1 MYNLPEAV
9 TLGRL
14 LNYLEL
20 EPTLE
25 LELLDK
31 SSLSSL
37 DQSPLPSLDESLSLK
52 ELLALPLQ
60 SIHLGEKSLHLP
72 LEGMTLSI
80 QPQNELCYLTIS
92 TSKASNEKKEPV
104 IGSLKL
110 KYLESWEKL
119 WLKTQEWADREQGR
133 IFAQLEKFLREL
145 AELVT
150 HGYGL
155 TILTELKKILDIDLF
170 LLDKHYK
177 VLAWE
182 GGEKLPTT
190 PIAIVT
196 PKLSN
201 FPSLELKMET
211 PLCPGRW
218 NGDDYKDI
226 PLSWYPLAGHQGVL
240 GYLGITLSPGD
251 LGQVEKLYLYKT
263 AVLLYCEL
271 ARVQSIE
278 DTERQHYRDF
288 LFDLLYNNFDSLEVI
303 QTRGK
308 LWGMDLTK
316 PHLVVVGEIASP
328 VPETVDPIRFQ
339 ELMHTVSSVL
349 RGQPEAIFLE
359 RNEQIVL
366 LYPLEKMIP
375 LSQWQATAK
384 QLLNPLLQVLQNGDE
399 QEQILFGVGN
409 LYSSPRFI
417 HRSFQE
423 AKYALELG
431 QLFRL
436 QKQVTLFQDLGVM
449 RLLLKLEQQELED
462 FRNELLSPLLKFD
475 RENTLNLEE
484 TLLAYFA
491 SDGDLNRAGDQ
502 LFLHPNTLR
511 YRLKKAAEVL
521 ERDLGSLETQINL
534 YIALKIGRLM
544 GQGDSSMSQVKP

>member
-9 TLGRL
+9 TLGPL

-20 EPTLE
+20 EP
-25 LELLDK
+25 LDE
-31 SSLSSL
+31 SSF
-37 DQSPLPSLDESLSLK
+37 PSLDERAHQPSDESLSWK
-52 ELLALPLQ
+52 ELFALPLQ
-60 SIHLGEKSLHLP
+60 SIHLGDKSLHLP
-72 LEGMTLSI
+72 LEGITLTLL
-80 QPQNELCYLTIS
+80 PQNGQCDLTIYMG
-92 TSKASNEKKEPV
+92 KAYNEKKATV
-104 IGSLKL
+104 TVSFKL
-110 KYLESWEKL
+110 KCFESQEVL
-119 WLKTQEWADREQGR
+119 WRKIQEWTDREQGR
-133 IFAQLEKFLREL
+133 IFPQVEKFLQEL

-155 TILTELKKILDIDLF
+155 TILTELKKLLNVDLF
-170 LLDKHYK
+170 LLDKLYK

-201 FPSLELKMET
+201 FPSLELKMDT
-211 PLCPGRW
+211 PLCPGKW

-240 GYLGITLSPGD
+240 GYLGLALPLEDI
-251 LGQVEKLYLYKT
+251 GQVEKLYLYKT

-316 PHLVVVGEIASP
+316 PHLVIVGEIAGSSP
-328 VPETVDPIRFQ
+328 EGVAPIRFQ
-339 ELMHTVSSVL
+339 ELMHTVSTVM
-349 RGQPEAIFLE
+349 RGQPETIFLE
-359 RNEQIVL
+359 RNDQIVL

-375 LSQWQATAK
+375 LNQWQATAK
-384 QLLNPLLQVLQNGDE
+384 QLLNPLLQVLQNVDD
-399 QEQILFGVGN
+399 QEHVLFGVGN

-436 QKQVTLFQDLGVM
+436 QKKVTLFQDLGVM
-449 RLLLKLEQQELED
+449 RLLLKLDQQELED

-475 RENTLNLEE
+475 QENTLNLEE

-502 LFLHPNTLR
+502 LFLNPNTLR

-544 GQGDSSMSQVKP
+544 GQGDSSVSQIKP